1 MPARSAGLLMYRRT
15 DSALEVFL
23 VHPGGPFWAHK
34 DYGAWTIPKGEIGP
48 HEEPL
53 SAAKR
58 EFLEETGVAPEGPFL
73 ELTPIRQRGG
83 KVVQAWAF
91 EGTCDPDG
99 ITSNTIEL
107 EWPPRSGRRRQYPE
121 IDRAAFYSVKQAL
134 RKINSAQVALIDELV
149 SRLATT

>member
-48 HEEPL
+48 HEDPL

-99 ITSNTIEL
+99 ITSNTFEL

-134 RKINSAQVALIDELV
+134 RKINSAQAALIDELV

>member
-134 RKINSAQVALIDELV
+134 RKINSAQAALIDELV

>member
-48 HEEPL
+48 HEDPL

-134 RKINSAQVALIDELV
+134 RKINSAQAALIDELV